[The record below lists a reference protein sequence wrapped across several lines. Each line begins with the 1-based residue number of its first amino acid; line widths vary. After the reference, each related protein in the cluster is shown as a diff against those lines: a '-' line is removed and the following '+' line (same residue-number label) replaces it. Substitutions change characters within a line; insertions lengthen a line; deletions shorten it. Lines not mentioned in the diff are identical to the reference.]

1 MLSLVL
7 PQLTQSPLVGM
18 VVYSVAASPSD
29 TVLEAYSKDTPS
41 GEIDGIEDDKRSKKQ
56 FVK

>member
-1 MLSLVL
+1 
-7 PQLTQSPLVGM
+7 LTQSPLVGM